1 MPSVRLT
8 RRAIEDVAGGGAYI
22 AKDSPR
28 MAEQFVS
35 GMRETFKTLAK
46 SPLLGRER
54 DDLGREIR
62 LFPFGKYLIFY
73 RSRDDGVLIVRV
85 LHGARSLPDL
95 FKS

>member
-1 MPSVRLT
+1 M
-8 RRAIEDVAGGGAYI
+8 AGGGAYI

-35 GMRETFKTLAK
+35 GVRETFKTLAK

-62 LFPFGKYLIFY
+62 MFPFGKYLIFY